1 MLLCKAKH
9 FKYENISKL
18 AETHYKNPK
27 MNVLNRL
34 DYLWAKKFLLRK
46 AQMKTNTFPLFRI
59 HLFLDPTWVLRVGA
73 AETPQEPL

>member
-34 DYLWAKKFLLRK
+34 DYLWAKKIPIKKGSDENQHLSTLPYS
-46 AQMKTNTFPLFRI
+46 PLS
-59 HLFLDPTWVLRVGA
+59 
-73 AETPQEPL
+73 